1 MRWLRRPIGT
11 PMPSVTFI
19 EVEVTGRNCGVWLQ
33 INISVARKKLI
44 QLGQALIATRGRAP
58 GR

>member
-44 QLGQALIATRGRAP
+44 QLGGRH
-58 GR
+58 